1 MFATIL
7 ALIIRVLELV
17 HPAASQVKENKD
29 AEDVH
34 KAYTKE
40 KEVTEA
46 VADTTLSNVLD
57 INDRLRDK
65 R

>member
-1 MFATIL
+1 MLVVIL
-7 ALIIRVLELV
+7 EFILKLLGFIV
-17 HPAASQVKENKD
+17 PAASQVKENKD

-46 VADTTLSNVLD
+46 VADSTLSNVLD